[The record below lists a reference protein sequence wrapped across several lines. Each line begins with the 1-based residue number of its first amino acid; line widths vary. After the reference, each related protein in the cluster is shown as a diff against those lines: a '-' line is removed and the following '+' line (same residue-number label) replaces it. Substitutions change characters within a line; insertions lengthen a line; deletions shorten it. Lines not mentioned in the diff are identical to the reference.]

1 MNGRST
7 VTWGFEDGTPKG
19 FADDVRNLF
28 RRPMVEIVKRSKR
41 GEETVNMREL
51 MRDLTVT
58 DGPDEVTA
66 VVTTAAGNNNMSP
79 EYLAVP
85 SGSICRSTR
94 FRSART
100 TA

>member
-1 MNGRST
+1 
-7 VTWGFEDGTPKG
+7 
-19 FADDVRNLF
+19 
-28 RRPMVEIVKRSKR
+28 MVEIVKRSKR
-41 GEETVNMREL
+41 GEKTVNMREL

-79 EYLAVP
+79 EYLTVP
-85 SGSICRSTR
+85 FGSICRSTR